1 MQTSDGTMAAKF
13 GMPGQTGLYPI
24 GMNPNDE
31 YMWYIYED
39 WKDDKTHYF
48 AISEL

>member
-1 MQTSDGTMAAKF
+1 MQTSDGAWAAKF
-13 GMPGQTGLYPI
+13 GMQGQTGLYPI
-24 GMNPNDE
+24 GMNSNDE

-39 WKDDKTHYF
+39 RKDETTHYF